1 MDNLGLFF
9 ALLGASIAFLMSSI
23 GSSIGVGM
31 AGEAAAGVIA
41 EDPKKFG
48 KVMVMQLLPGTQGI
62 YGLIVAFISFL
73 KLGIIGGNVQEVTL
87 LKGLLFLAACLPMG
101 FVGLWS
107 AIKQARASVAGI
119 GAVAKDQKLV
129 GKSMILAA
137 MVETYAIFA
146 LLISVLA
153 IFGLD
158 NINF

>member
-9 ALLGASIAFLMSSI
+9 ALLGASIAFLMSGI
-23 GSSIGVGM
+23 GSAVGVGM

-48 KVMVMQLLPGTQGI
+48 KLMVMQLLPGTQGI
-62 YGLIVAFISFL
+62 YGFVVAFIL
-73 KLGIIGGNVQEVTL
+73 CLNLGLISGDIHGITL

-107 AIKQARASVAGI
+107 AIRQARAAVAGI

-137 MVETYAIFA
+137 MVELYAILA

-153 IFGLD
+153 IIG
-158 NINF
+158 INKF